1 MLYVFKTTV
10 DVTSRILSVAPW
22 YPSRTIRSGRDR
34 HRDDVGEGMADG
46 EKGARR
52 GKGKRREGGKEG
64 IQKVLFPLPGG
75 RRNRRKFILKI
86 GYLPLLQGNKRVI
99 V

>member
-1 MLYVFKTTV
+1 MFLA
-10 DVTSRILSVAPW
+10 ILLG
-22 YPSRTIRSGRDR
+22 PSIPAGI
-34 HRDDVGEGMADG
+34 GIGMMSAREWQMG
-46 EKGARR
+46 KRGARR
-52 GKGKRREGGKEG
+52 GKGKRREGGKEGRRQGGEKGKGGKEG

>member
-1 MLYVFKTTV
+1 MV
-10 DVTSRILSVAPW
+10 DR
-22 YPSRTIRSGRDR
+22 
-34 HRDDVGEGMADG
+34 

-52 GKGKRREGGKEG
+52 GGGKEG
-64 IQKVLFPLPGG
+64 RGKGGKEDIQKVLFPLPGG
-75 RRNRRKFILKI
+75 RGNRRKFILKI

>member
-1 MLYVFKTTV
+1 MGK
-10 DVTSRILSVAPW
+10 R
-22 YPSRTIRSGRDR
+22 
-34 HRDDVGEGMADG
+34 
-46 EKGARR
+46 GARR

>member
-22 YPSRTIRSGRDR
+22 YPSGTIRPGRDR

-46 EKGARR
+46 KRGQGGEKG
-52 GKGKRREGGKEG
+52 KGGKED

-75 RRNRRKFILKI
+75 RGNRRKFILKI
-86 GYLPLLQGNKRVI
+86 GYLPLLQDNKKVI